1 MKRLHYSGKVTQNSQ
16 LHLGVFL
23 DGQLLGAMQFGPP
36 IDRRKVLHLVEGSR
50 WDSMVELNRMAFS
63 DKLPRNSESRAMA
76 IAFRLLRKNA
86 PQVKWVLSFADG
98 CQCGDGTI
106 YRAAGF
112 LLTQVK
118 RNSTMLRM
126 PDGSVVSTKTLCNVN
141 YQGADGRHGTVAAKE
156 AGAKPLQGY
165 QFRYIRFIDPTW
177 RDRLAVP
184 VIPFNRI
191 PAEAKMV
198 RGLRVSSS
206 EPSENP
212 SEVGG
217 AAPTLTLHPSS
228 R

>member
-1 MKRLHYSGKVTQNSQ
+1 VTQNSQ

-76 IAFRLLRKNA
+76 VAFRLLRKNA

-118 RNSTMLRM
+118 KNSTLLRM
-126 PDGSVVSTKTLCNVN
+126 PDGSVVANKSLNDNPAPNGKS
-141 YQGADGRHGTVAAKE
+141 GTSAAKN
-156 AGAKPLQGY
+156 AGAVPLQGF

-184 VIPFNRI
+184 VIPFDRI